1 MGVGEGGGVQA
12 VEGSAAGW
20 HDAMRDL
27 AAAAADAAGRMPDP
41 EVLRTVR
48 LHLEAATRAERDF
61 AEDCHLQA
69 EAGWLAAA
77 GARLAQALA
86 PFCPEP
92 PPDPL
97 PGLHQVGASGRDQVR
112 AAAAL
117 LQDGEAHAAEAGR
130 LHGLAVALMQS
141 GRISALDEATALR
154 DAMQHSARQGLQCLR
169 EARAPRAAPE
179 AGETVVIPARAP
191 TPAPASD
198 PAPSPASAHAAAAL
212 DQTVVPPAVGT
223 LPLAPRAQAPAAAG
237 TAMSD
242 GISQTHAGLG
252 RVLDRSF
259 DFSRERLIVAGRYD
273 VEDLIGAGSFGTVL
287 EAHDRVLERLV
298 ALKVMRL
305 PAARDDDDAMLHARF
320 RQEAQAVARLSH
332 SCIVPVYDY
341 GEGGGFAWIVMEL
354 VIGETLKGVLD
365 RGDAVSPAE
374 AVRVA
379 TELLQALGFAHG
391 RGVVHRDVKPANVL
405 LAMDGGAGLGGVR
418 LVDFGVARFGDSG
431 LTVAGQLVGTVMT
444 MSPEQVRGEEAD
456 ARADLWAVGV
466 ILYRMVTGR
475 LPFQGDTGA
484 VLAGILTQ
492 QPVPPS
498 ECPPRYCR
506 GFDAVL
512 ARALAK
518 PVAHR
523 FATAEEFIAAL
534 AGIPTHP

>member
-1 MGVGEGGGVQA
+1 
-12 VEGSAAGW
+12 
-20 HDAMRDL
+20 
-27 AAAAADAAGRMPDP
+27 
-41 EVLRTVR
+41 
-48 LHLEAATRAERDF
+48 
-61 AEDCHLQA
+61 
-69 EAGWLAAA
+69 
-77 GARLAQALA
+77 
-86 PFCPEP
+86 
-92 PPDPL
+92 
-97 PGLHQVGASGRDQVR
+97 
-112 AAAAL
+112 
-117 LQDGEAHAAEAGR
+117 
-130 LHGLAVALMQS
+130 
-141 GRISALDEATALR
+141 
-154 DAMQHSARQGLQCLR
+154 
-169 EARAPRAAPE
+169 
-179 AGETVVIPARAP
+179 
-191 TPAPASD
+191 
-198 PAPSPASAHAAAAL
+198 
-212 DQTVVPPAVGT
+212 
-223 LPLAPRAQAPAAAG
+223 
-237 TAMSD
+237 MSD